1 MIKANKFDKV
11 FGTVALLMA
20 ILIVWHWG
28 LVDEENQIL
37 TLWIV
42 VDILFVVLPIIYFL
56 GYGYSKGKG
65 FDKENLSY
73 IVLTLLLIICVVA
86 IYQVL
91 MGKVG
96 VPSVIWDYLNAF
108 SVVAYSFIAGKYL
121 LK

>member
-1 MIKANKFDKV
+1 MEKLNRV
-11 FGTVALLMA
+11 FGTVTLLMA
-20 ILIVWHWG
+20 LLIVWHWG
-28 LVDEENQIL
+28 LVDEEKQIL

-56 GYGYSKGKG
+56 SYGYSKGKG
-65 FDKENLSY
+65 FDKKNLSY
-73 IVLTLLLIICVVA
+73 TVLTLLLVICVVA

-96 VPSVIWDYLNAF
+96 VSSVIGDYLDAF
-108 SVVAYSFIAGKYL
+108 SVVAYSFISGKYL